1 MKRRDFI
8 KRVAPMSL
16 LPFAINGQPISAYG
30 KLLGADAKDF
40 TESDKVL
47 VLVQLNGGNDGLNT
61 LIPLDQYTNL
71 SQARPDVLIPE
82 NKVLPLT
89 GITGT
94 GLHPAMSKMKEMY
107 DDGKMHIL
115 QSVGYPKQNY
125 SHFRSTDIWMTGAD
139 SNEVLESGWIGRYL
153 SEEWPNYPNGFPNED
168 MEDPLAIQIGSV
180 VSQVCQGVAVN
191 MGFAISNPTN
201 YYQLLTGNYP
211 DVPDT
216 WAGHELD
223 YVRTVARQTNEYS
236 QKIKSAAE
244 GASNISTLYPEGNR
258 LADQLKIVAQL
269 IAGGLKTRVYIV
281 SQGGFDTHANQ
292 VDPVDS
298 NETGYHAFLLQTV
311 SEAIHAFQDDLE
323 KLKLDDRVL
332 GMTFSEFGRRIIG
345 NASTGTDHGSAAP
358 LFMFGKNIKGGMTGS
373 NPIIPAN
380 ATSKDN
386 LAMETDFRS
395 IYSTIL
401 RDWFCLDENTSNSVL
416 LKDFDP
422 LDILE
427 SVCTTTSV
435 ERLRR
440 QNAGDSYVSNY
451 PNPFTSQTNI
461 KYYSNGGHVS
471 LTVIDTHGKIVGSLV
486 NTEIPSG
493 THEVVFDTS
502 NLPSGTY
509 YCQYQ
514 NADIQQTR
522 SLLKVR

>member
-30 KLLGADAKDF
+30 KLLGAEAKDF

-61 LIPLDQYTNL
+61 LIPLDQYANL

-115 QSVGYPKQNY
+115 QSVGYPSQNY

-211 DVPDT
+211 DAPDT

-244 GASNISTLYPEGNR
+244 GATNLSTLYPDGNR

-298 NETGYHAFLLQTV
+298 NETGYHSFLLQTV

-386 LAMETDFRS
+386 LVMETDFRS

-401 RDWFCLDENTSNSVL
+401 RDWFCLDESTSNSVL

-422 LDILE
+422 LDILD

-435 ERLRR
+435 DRVRR
-440 QNAGDSYVSNY
+440 QNAGDAYVSNY
-451 PNPFTSQTNI
+451 PNPFTNQTNI

-502 NLPSGTY
+502 SLPSGTY